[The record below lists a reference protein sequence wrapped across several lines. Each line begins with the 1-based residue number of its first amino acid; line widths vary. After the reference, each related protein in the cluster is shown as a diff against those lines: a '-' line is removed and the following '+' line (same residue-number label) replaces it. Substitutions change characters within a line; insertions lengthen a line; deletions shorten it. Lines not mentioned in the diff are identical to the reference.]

1 MCLLKIFWNVFP
13 VVLSWLQPHNR
24 DDSSFLFKINLVR
37 KSASR
42 HFTFVLN
49 NCKFTLIWPDIVRLM
64 IPESKYAVMCQHRV
78 GTCIS
83 RPMPVRLWHNVA
95 YAPHAH
101 APEVYWHRHHG
112 DEISCR
118 PFLYYWPFCLW
129 TAASQHRGLV
139 MLCESLLFSLL
150 YAYIIHSVKSN
161 FLGKIW
167 SVATINRIASIIW

>member
-1 MCLLKIFWNVFP
+1 MYFQWSNHDCNHITVMIAHFCLKLTWSERVLHGILPLFW
-13 VVLSWLQPHNR
+13 
-24 DDSSFLFKINLVR
+24 II
-37 KSASR
+37 A
-42 HFTFVLN
+42 N

-83 RPMPVRLWHNVA
+83 RPMPVRFWHNVA

-150 YAYIIHSVKSN
+150 YAYIIHSAKSK